1 MVPDIQEVETSMYQ
15 VHRIDTAPD
24 NSRPLLEGLQQNLG
38 MIPNLAAAMAES
50 PELLKG
56 FLAVREIYHGGTFT
70 PAEIEVL
77 SLTAAFENNCAWC
90 MTFHTRMAGKAG
102 VSPESIEALRAGRS
116 PVEPR
121 LGALSDFA
129 REMVR
134 RRGMAG
140 ASALD
145 RFYRAGYTRAQA
157 LEVVLGMGFSVMAN
171 YAGHLTAAPLDEPL
185 KPHAWGP
192 PA

>member
-1 MVPDIQEVETSMYQ
+1 MTPEIKEVKMSSYQIHDIE
-15 VHRIDTAPD
+15 TAPED
-24 NSRPLLEGLQQNLG
+24 SRPLLQGLRQNLG

-50 PELLKG
+50 PELLKS
-56 FLAVREIYHGGTFT
+56 FLTVREIYQGGTFT

-102 VSPESIEALRAGRS
+102 LSQESIEALREGRP

-121 LGALSDFA
+121 LRALSDLA

-134 RRGMAG
+134 RRGSVG
-140 ASALD
+140 SPVLE
-145 RFYRAGYTRAQA
+145 RFYDAGYTRAQT
-157 LEVVLGMGFSVMAN
+157 LEVVLGMGFSLMAN
-171 YAGHLTAAPLDEPL
+171 YAGHLAEPPLDEPL
-185 KPHAWGP
+185 KPHAWESP
-192 PA
+192 S